1 MIFMI
6 MIKIFLFQNPKVKK
20 IKNQIFQKRKNPKIK
35 KTKIK
40 NNKPIRHNWKLC
52 NIKFKQRS
60 IL

>member
-6 MIKIFLFQNPKVKK
+6 MKNISISKSKSKK
-20 IKNQIFQKRKNPKIK
+20 IKKPNNPKKKKPKNK